1 MDHHRSRPILD
12 LHSSA
17 RGILIDDAKWRMPIT
32 DVIPSRQLTAE
43 ERAASLAELR
53 RLVSLPLPPVPEES
67 LRALHDAACSDTGGS
82 QAARSFLFWLAGQAD
97 PTGYRGSAALSCDV
111 WIIHYEWRLSM
122 FSIGGLVRPRAI
134 SRCIK
139 FSTILNT
146 DLALAPRIF
155 PEEPRVV
162 SRLCEIAAATMLML
176 ARLGLLDFT
185 QTAYSTAPLVRRMP
199 HPAPGGARTAF
210 APPRDRTT
218 DSWTSGCG
226 TAQRHTRNRGMSIV
240 GQVTGRQ

>member
-1 MDHHRSRPILD
+1 
-12 LHSSA
+12 
-17 RGILIDDAKWRMPIT
+17 
-32 DVIPSRQLTAE
+32 
-43 ERAASLAELR
+43 
-53 RLVSLPLPPVPEES
+53 
-67 LRALHDAACSDTGGS
+67 
-82 QAARSFLFWLAGQAD
+82 
-97 PTGYRGSAALSCDV
+97 
-111 WIIHYEWRLSM
+111 
-122 FSIGGLVRPRAI
+122 
-134 SRCIK
+134 
-139 FSTILNT
+139 
-146 DLALAPRIF
+146 
-155 PEEPRVV
+155 
-162 SRLCEIAAATMLML
+162 MLML